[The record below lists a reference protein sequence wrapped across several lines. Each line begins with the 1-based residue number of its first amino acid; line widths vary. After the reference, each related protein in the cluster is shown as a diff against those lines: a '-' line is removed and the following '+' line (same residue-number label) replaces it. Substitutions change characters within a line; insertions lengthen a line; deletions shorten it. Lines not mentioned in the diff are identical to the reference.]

1 MQRRYG
7 VPLPPT
13 HICDFWVNIYLISIN
28 LYKYIWLYTY
38 IYLVDSQNRWLLD
51 TSISIMYKIG
61 DFKGEN
67 KKFRIV
73 FLINPW
79 NFNVIPS
86 IPNHLIL
93 PDRDRQY
100 TLISSNSACFTKVL
114 RTYEQVFLF
123 LLTGLA
129 LVFSRFAYF
138 MMPCST

>member
-1 MQRRYG
+1 M
-7 VPLPPT
+7 
-13 HICDFWVNIYLISIN
+13 INIYLTSIN
-28 LYKYIWLYTY
+28 LYKYIWLY

-79 NFNVIPS
+79 NFNVFPS

-114 RTYEQVFLF
+114 RTYERVFSFLF
-123 LLTGLA
+123 GLQVS
-129 LVFSRFAYF
+129 LNFSYMFISTIKKYIFLRKKSVFKR
-138 MMPCST
+138 

>member
-1 MQRRYG
+1 MI
-7 VPLPPT
+7 
-13 HICDFWVNIYLISIN
+13 IC
-28 LYKYIWLYTY
+28 

-61 DFKGEN
+61 NFKGEN

-79 NFNVIPS
+79 NFNVFPS

-93 PDRDRQY
+93 PIRDRQY

-114 RTYEQVFLF
+114 RTYERVFSFLF
-123 LLTGLA
+123 FLLVQGNEWSVTSYIRIYHIMYHIFRTTSYKPIYMY
-129 LVFSRFAYF
+129 VV
-138 MMPCST
+138 